1 MKNLVKKGLYH
12 AVQNEIL
19 WSILNKTL
27 IRAARYAKK
36 ERAISKNK
44 PFLDKARAEAIMAI
58 SPNLV
63 VKNGVFKG
71 LKYPELR
78 SVCSAICP
86 KLLGSYESEIESVLE
101 RIVGNEYT
109 EIVDI
114 GCAEGYYAVGLAMR
128 IGAAKVY
135 AYDTDKQA
143 LRLCK
148 DMAILNGVSA
158 RLLTGTFCDLSTL
171 KNISFTSKALILSDC
186 EGYEKNLFTRDAV
199 ELLAPHDLLIE
210 IHDFIDIEIST
221 QIREVFRETHEIEV
235 YQSIDDI
242 KKAQV
247 YEYKELEKF
256 SLSDR
261 KAILAEGRP
270 AIMEWFFMRSRRNRV
285 NSKSTSNDCS

>member
-1 MKNLVKKGLYH
+1 MKSLVKRSLYH

-19 WSILNKTL
+19 WTILNRTL

-36 ERAISKNK
+36 ERSISKNR
-44 PFLDKARAEAIMAI
+44 PLLDKARADAIVAI
-58 SPNLV
+58 SPNLE

-86 KLLGSYESEIESVLE
+86 KLLGSYEREIEPVLE
-101 RIVGNEYT
+101 RICSDAYT

-143 LRLCK
+143 LRLCR
-148 DMAILNGVSA
+148 DMAILNGVSD

-171 KNISFTSKALILSDC
+171 KNISFSRKALIMSDC
-186 EGYEKNLFTRDAV
+186 EGYEKKLFTRDAV
-199 ELLAPHDLLIE
+199 ELLVPHDLLIE

-221 QIREVFRETHEIEV
+221 QIREAFHETHEIEV

-242 KKAQV
+242 KKAQA
-247 YEYKELEKF
+247 YEYKELRKF
-256 SLSDR
+256 SLADR

-270 AIMEWFFMRSRRNRV
+270 AIMEWFFMRSRQ
-285 NSKSTSNDCS
+285 SCEF